1 LTTVLDSHLMTQ
13 PTAHWIALLGGHVP
27 VAPIN
32 DISQALTS
40 DHVRAIGMTDVVDHP
55 MAKGG
60 KLGMLAS
67 PIKVNGQRP
76 VGKRAPRLGEIS

>member
-1 LTTVLDSHLMTQ
+1 MLDSHLLTQ
-13 PTAHWIALLGGHVP
+13 PTAYWIALLGGHVP

-32 DISQALTS
+32 DIGQALTS
-40 DHVRAIGMTDVVDHP
+40 DHVFAIGMTDVVDHP

-67 PIKVNGQRP
+67 PIKVNGKRP
-76 VGKRAPRLGEIS
+76 MGKRAPKLGEMT